1 MLHLIGQLTHS
12 REKLMASSLAGKV
25 AIVTGSGRGIGR
37 EIALLMAAE
46 GARVVVNDVGGSV
59 HGDGTD
65 LGPAEETVR
74 TIRESG
80 GEAIANS
87 DSVAGWDSAHRIVEA
102 AVDTFGRIDIVVNN
116 AGILRDR
123 FVFNMSEEEW
133 RAVIDVHLNGSF
145 FVSRAAADHFRSQK
159 SGAYVCMT
167 STSGLLGNIG
177 QANYGAAKA
186 GIAALSRALAFD
198 MQRYNVRS
206 NAIAP
211 FAWSRMIGTTIDD
224 SSPEAKARAEKF
236 AAAMPPSKI
245 APLAAFLASDLA
257 AEVTGQVFAVRGNEL
272 FLMSQHRPVRSAYS
286 TDGWTPQRIADL
298 VAPAFASNFTPLES
312 SRQVFS
318 WEPV

>member
-1 MLHLIGQLTHS
+1 MS
-12 REKLMASSLAGKV
+12 SSLEGKI

-37 EIALLMAAE
+37 EIAMLMASE

-59 HGDGTD
+59 DGTGED
-65 LGPAEETVR
+65 LGPAEDTVR
-74 TIRESG
+74 AIRDQG
-80 GEAIANS
+80 GEAIANT
-87 DSVAGWDSAHRIVEA
+87 DSVATWDSAHRIVEA
-102 AVDTFGRIDIVVNN
+102 AVDSFGGIDIVVNN

-123 FVFNMSEEEW
+123 FIFNMSEEEW

-167 STSGLLGNIG
+167 STSGLLGNFG

-186 GIAALSRALAFD
+186 GIAALSRSLAFD

-211 FAWSRMIGTTIDD
+211 FAWSRMIGTTIDET
-224 SSPEAKARAEKF
+224 SPEAKERADKF
-236 AAAMPPSKI
+236 AKAMPPAKI
-245 APLAAFLASDLA
+245 APLAVFLASDLA
-257 AEVTGQVFAVRGNEL
+257 ADVTGQVFAVRGNEL
-272 FLMSQHRPVRSAYS
+272 FLMSQHRPIRSAYS
-286 TDGWTPQRIADL
+286 ADGWTPERIANQ
-298 VAPAFASNFTPLES
+298 VAPAFAANFTPLES

-318 WEPV
+318 WDPV

>member
-1 MLHLIGQLTHS
+1 MS
-12 REKLMASSLAGKV
+12 SSLEGKI

-37 EIALLMAAE
+37 EIALLMASE

-59 HGDGTD
+59 DGTGED
-65 LGPAEETVR
+65 LGPAEDTVR
-74 TIRESG
+74 AIRDQG
-80 GEAIANS
+80 GEAIANT
-87 DSVAGWDSAHRIVEA
+87 DSVATWDSAHRIVEA
-102 AVDTFGRIDIVVNN
+102 AVESFGGIDIVVNN

-167 STSGLLGNIG
+167 STSGLLGNFG

-186 GIAALSRALAFD
+186 GIAALSRSLAFD

-211 FAWSRMIGTTIDD
+211 FAWSRMIGTTIDET
-224 SSPEAKARAEKF
+224 SPEAKARADKL
-236 AAAMPPSKI
+236 AKAMPPAKI

-257 AEVTGQVFAVRGNEL
+257 ADVTGQVFAVRGNEL
-272 FLMSQHRPVRSAYS
+272 FLMSQPRPIRSAYS
-286 TDGWTPQRIADL
+286 ADGWTPERIANQ
-298 VAPAFASNFTPLES
+298 VAPAFAANFTPLES

-318 WEPV
+318 WDPV

>member
-1 MLHLIGQLTHS
+1 MS
-12 REKLMASSLAGKV
+12 SSLEGKI

-37 EIALLMAAE
+37 EIALLMASE

-59 HGDGTD
+59 DGTGED
-65 LGPAEETVR
+65 LGPAEDTVR
-74 TIRESG
+74 AIRDQG
-80 GEAIANS
+80 GEAIANT
-87 DSVAGWDSAHRIVEA
+87 DSVATWDTAHRIVEA
-102 AVDTFGRIDIVVNN
+102 AVDSFGGIDIVVNN

-123 FVFNMSEEEW
+123 FIFNMSEAEW

-145 FVSRAAADHFRSQK
+145 FVSRAAAEHFRSQK

-167 STSGLLGNIG
+167 STSGLLGNLG

-186 GIAALSRALAFD
+186 GIAALSRSLAFD

-211 FAWSRMIGTTIDD
+211 FAWSRMIGTTIDET
-224 SSPEAKARAEKF
+224 SPEAKARADKL
-236 AAAMPPSKI
+236 AKAMPPAKI

-257 AEVTGQVFAVRGNEL
+257 ADVTGQVFAVRGNEL
-272 FLMSQHRPVRSAYS
+272 FLMSQPRPIRSAYS
-286 TDGWTPQRIADL
+286 ADGWTPERIANQ
-298 VAPAFASNFTPLES
+298 VAPAFAANFTPLES

-318 WEPV
+318 WDPV

>member
-1 MLHLIGQLTHS
+1 MS
-12 REKLMASSLAGKV
+12 SSLEGKI

-37 EIALLMAAE
+37 EIAIMMASE

-59 HGDGTD
+59 DGTGED
-65 LGPAEETVR
+65 LGPAEDTVR
-74 TIRESG
+74 AIRDQG
-80 GEAIANS
+80 GEAIANT
-87 DSVAGWDSAHRIVEA
+87 DSVATWDSAHRIVEA
-102 AVDTFGRIDIVVNN
+102 AVDSFGGIDIVVNN

-123 FVFNMSEEEW
+123 FIFNMSEEEW

-167 STSGLLGNIG
+167 STSGLLGNFG

-186 GIAALSRALAFD
+186 GIAALSRSLAFD

-211 FAWSRMIGTTIDD
+211 FAWSRMIGTTIDET
-224 SSPEAKARAEKF
+224 SPEAKARADKL
-236 AAAMPPSKI
+236 AKAMPPAKI

-257 AEVTGQVFAVRGNEL
+257 ADVTGQVFAVRGNEL
-272 FLMSQHRPVRSAYS
+272 FLMSQPRPIRSAYS
-286 TDGWTPQRIADL
+286 ADGWTPERIADQ
-298 VAPAFASNFTPLES
+298 VAPAFAANFTPLES

-318 WEPV
+318 WDPV